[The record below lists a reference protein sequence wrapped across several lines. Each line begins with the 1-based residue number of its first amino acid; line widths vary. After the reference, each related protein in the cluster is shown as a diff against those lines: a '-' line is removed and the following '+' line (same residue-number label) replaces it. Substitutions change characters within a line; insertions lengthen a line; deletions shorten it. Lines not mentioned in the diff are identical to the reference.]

1 MQKGTSS
8 IPGQE
13 TKLPYAMQYGQ
24 KIKKKEK
31 KKTKYLSKYTDNKLS
46 SLLKHIF
53 QLKTKNLALFD
64 EIFNVCRSYI
74 MRQLGHKGREGT

>member
-24 KIKKKEK
+24 KIKKLKKK
-31 KKTKYLSKYTDNKLS
+31 KKTKYLSKYTNNKLS
-46 SLLKHIF
+46 SLLKHF
-53 QLKTKNLALFD
+53 SVENKKN
-64 EIFNVCRSYI
+64 
-74 MRQLGHKGREGT
+74 